1 MPVDV
6 HFGDWSAFISCGSAG
21 HARERFTVFNPL
33 PVAQVAVAASGF
45 TQSTYPSNSE
55 TFISYG
61 VVLQN
66 DSIIGDALGVTVNVA
81 FVDTL
86 GRSVTSDTTTL
97 TGVPAASKFYLAGLA
112 TSNVSL
118 TVASMKVTVTVA
130 STQKHR
136 LVLPPVSGLSLQADN
151 PGYESVNGVL
161 TNPYQSPMSPA
172 ATVYIVYFG
181 PQGNVVGG
189 VSETTGAGVQSG
201 QSVAFGFSDF
211 SSDIDPNSIQPSN
224 VSTAQSSVDPCSSY
238 SVGNSISFVGT
249 CPAQLPTSGF

>member
-1 MPVDV
+1 MPVRV
-6 HFGDWSAFISCGSAG
+6 HFGDWSAVISCGSVG
-21 HARERFTVFNPL
+21 HTSKRFMVFNPL

-66 DSIIGDALGVTVNVA
+66 NSIIGDALGVTVTVA

-86 GRSVTSDTTTL
+86 GRSVTIDTTTL

-118 TVASMKVTVTVA
+118 TVASMKVTVAVA

-136 LVLPPVSGLSLQADN
+136 LALPPVSGLSLQADN
-151 PGYESVNGVL
+151 PGYESVNGTF
-161 TNPYQSPMSPA
+161 TNPYQTPMSSD
-172 ATVYIVYFG
+172 ATIYVVYFG

-189 VSETTGAGVQSG
+189 VSETTGAAVQPG

-211 SSDIDPNSIQPSN
+211 SSDIGPNSIQPSN
-224 VSTAQSSVDPCSSY
+224 VSTVQSSIDPCSSY
-238 SVGNSISFVGT
+238 LSGNSVSFIGS
-249 CPAQLPTSGF
+249 CPAQVPATA